1 MSESQKYDKPIEVVK
16 MFINKCDCRSEIC
29 NATCDDKKRIL
40 DQNED
45 LCFAI
50 IICINRL
57 LGMCVL
63 QISIT
68 GVRYICYIHF

>member
-40 DQNED
+40 DENED
-45 LCFAI
+45 LCFDI
-50 IICINRL
+50 ISHIHSCKLWSHQIL
-57 LGMCVL
+57 FIFVL
-63 QISIT
+63 
-68 GVRYICYIHF
+68 